1 MKVYEK
7 VRAYIQEYGIKQIA
21 VAKQAGIPNNT
32 FNAIL
37 NGKRTL
43 YADDLRAIC
52 LALEVSPEV
61 FIEICSE
68 GAEQPKKTER
78 KMKMKPQQTDARNI
92 NINFSIEKLK
102 DRSAD
107 LESYAWIM
115 ERFNKTDVSVDTEFQ
130 RRFTRFYVL
139 RRNAAQQKAYYDL
152 LEACKGKENVSFPEI
167 LRALYEATG
176 WVEASFSSKLLA
188 TIKPDMPIWDSIVL
202 SRLGLKSSTSDDKE
216 KRLASSE
223 KLYESIVQWYHE
235 YIPTAE
241 AKEAISAFD
250 AAFPKYIG
258 FTATKKIDFLLW
270 GSGTI
275 NETD

>member
-1 MKVYEK
+1 MRVYEK
-7 VRAYIQEYGIKQIA
+7 VRNYIITHGLKQVTIA
-21 VAKQAGIPNNT
+21 ELSGIPNNT

-61 FIEICSE
+61 FIEVCTEEADLPKGETIASE
-68 GAEQPKKTER
+68 R
-78 KMKMKPQQTDARNI
+78 TDARNI

-107 LESYAWIM
+107 LEAYAWIM

-223 KLYESIVQWYHE
+223 KLYESIVRWYHE

>member
-1 MKVYEK
+1 MRVYEK
-7 VRAYIQEYGIKQIA
+7 VRAYIQEYGIKQIT
-21 VAKQAGIPNNT
+21 VAKRAGIPNNT

-61 FIEICSE
+61 FIEVCGE
-68 GAEQPKKTER
+68 EAERPKKTER
-78 KMKMKPQQTDARNI
+78 KMKMTTEQTDARDI
-92 NINFSIEKLK
+92 NINAAIEKLK

-107 LESYAWIM
+107 LEAYAWIM
-115 ERFNKTDVSVDTEFQ
+115 ERVNKTDVSVDTEFQ

-152 LEACKGKENVSFPEI
+152 LEACKGKADVSFSEI

-188 TIKPDMPIWDSIVL
+188 TVKPDMPIWDSIVL
-202 SRLGLKSSTSDDKE
+202 SRLGLKPSTSDENE
-216 KRLASSE
+216 KRLARSE
-223 KLYESIVQWYHE
+223 SVYESIVNWYRE
-235 YIPTAE
+235 FLPTPKAQE
-241 AKEAISAFD
+241 AVAAFD
-250 AAFPKYIG
+250 AVFPDHVS
-258 FTATKKIDFLLW
+258 FTTTKKIDFLLW
-270 GSGTI
+270 GSGMDT
-275 NETD
+275 

>member
-78 KMKMKPQQTDARNI
+78 KMKMKTQQTDARNI

-107 LESYAWIM
+107 LEAYAWIM

-139 RRNAAQQKAYYDL
+139 RRNAAQKKAYYDL

-216 KRLASSE
+216 KRLPYFGILS
-223 KLYESIVQWYHE
+223 K
-235 YIPTAE
+235 
-241 AKEAISAFD
+241 
-250 AAFPKYIG
+250 
-258 FTATKKIDFLLW
+258 
-270 GSGTI
+270 
-275 NETD
+275 

>member
-61 FIEICSE
+61 FIEICTE
-68 GAEQPKKTER
+68 EAELTKKEKEIATEPTGTR
-78 KMKMKPQQTDARNI
+78 EI
-92 NINFSIEKLK
+92 NIDYAIEKLK
-102 DRSAD
+102 IRFSD
-107 LESYAWIM
+107 LKDYAWIM
-115 ERFNKTDVSVDTEFQ
+115 DRVGKTDVSTDAEFQ

-152 LEACKGKENVSFPEI
+152 LENCKGKENVSFSEI
-167 LRALYEATG
+167 LRALYKATG

-202 SRLGLKSSTSDDKE
+202 SRLGFKHSTSDDNE
-216 KRLASSE
+216 KRLSRSE
-223 KLYESIVQWYHE
+223 RIYDGIVDWYRE
-235 YIPTAE
+235 FLPTTKAQN
-241 AKEAISAFD
+241 AVAAFD
-250 AAFPKYIG
+250 AAFPEYIS

>member
-78 KMKMKPQQTDARNI
+78 KMKMKTQQTDARNI

-107 LESYAWIM
+107 LEAYAWIM

-139 RRNAAQQKAYYDL
+139 RRNAAQKKAYYDL

-216 KRLASSE
+216 KRLASSK
-223 KLYESIVQWYHE
+223 KLYESIVRWYHE
-235 YIPTAE
+235 YLPTAE